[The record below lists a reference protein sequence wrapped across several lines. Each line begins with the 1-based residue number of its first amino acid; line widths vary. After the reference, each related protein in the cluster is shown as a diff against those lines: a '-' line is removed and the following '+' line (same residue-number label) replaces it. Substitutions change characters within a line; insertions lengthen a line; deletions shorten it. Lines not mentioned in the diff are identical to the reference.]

1 MAKIITIGRKWLS
14 KVASA
19 HLKYSAKIMAWL
31 MIPSFCL
38 YEVLFHVWAKQ
49 SLVSISVF
57 SIVGFAGCLAAVLNI
72 LGCLLPQK
80 ARKWYTAAVTFLFAV
95 IVMAEFFVN
104 EAFQSYMTLQRI
116 VTGAGGVAGGFAEV
130 VVHQFL
136 ANWWRIVL
144 VLLPIACMLSA
155 KKTDAL
161 PKRYCLGKSLL
172 AAVIFA
178 GYAAAGLFGQFGDV
192 QTLNRKYD
200 FNSFIRSQGVTA
212 ATCAEFLGIGD
223 TMDDFEIPEPAP
235 VMETVPE
242 ETEPADPDFVA
253 EPHVI
258 SNLDFDYLV
267 QTQSGT
273 PEIQKL
279 NKYVAA
285 QTPAMTNPYT
295 GLFKGKNLVFITAE
309 AFSPYIIDEKR
320 TPTLYRLATKGI
332 QVTDYYEPLWTGCT
346 SGGEMVNI
354 SGLAM
359 NCEMET
365 YSNQK
370 PFNTIG
376 RLLMNEGYFSRAYHN
391 NDMSFYN
398 RHKTHANLGYEK
410 FIAMGNGME
419 KGVEN
424 RWPQSDEDMF
434 SFTIPDYIDQQPF
447 SVYYMTVSGH
457 CRYTFPGNAA
467 ARRNRDLVA
476 DTDYSEVVQ
485 SYLAANMEVEKALT
499 LLLEKLEA
507 AGIMDDTVIVLAP
520 DHYPYGLEQGTT
532 WNNKED
538 YLAELYGVD
547 KVESM
552 ARDKGQLI
560 IWSGCIED
568 MGLRVDAP
576 CCSVDILPTLSNLF
590 GVEYDS
596 RLSVGRDLLGN
607 EEAIALWPNYS
618 WKTEKGQYDSEKDK
632 FTPAEGV
639 SVDDDY
645 ISRIDSIVHSR
656 IRFSRSV
663 QTMPYLGYL
672 TDILKKG
679 GTPVNP

>member
-1 MAKIITIGRKWLS
+1 MEKIMENGRKYLS
-14 KVASA
+14 RLLSA

-31 MIPSFCL
+31 IIPSFCL
-38 YEVLFHVWAKQ
+38 YEVLFHVWAEQ
-49 SLVSISVF
+49 SLVSISFF
-57 SIVGFAGCLAAVLNI
+57 SVVGFAGCLAALLNI
-72 LGCLLPQK
+72 VGSLLPQK
-80 ARKWYTAAVTFLFAV
+80 ARKWYTAAVTFLFV
-95 IVMAEFFVN
+95 VVVMAEFFVN

-116 VTGAGGVAGGFAEV
+116 LTGAGGVAGGFADV

-144 VLLPIACMLSA
+144 VLLPIAFMLSA
-155 KKTDAL
+155 KKTEQL
-161 PKRYCLGKSLL
+161 PKGYFLGKSLL

-178 GYAAAGLFGQFGDV
+178 GYAAAGLFGQYGDV

-200 FNSFIRSQGVTA
+200 FNTFIRSQGVTA
-212 ATCAEFLGIGD
+212 ATGAEFLGVGGM
-223 TMDDFEIPEPAP
+223 MDDFEIPEAPP

-242 ETEPADPDFVA
+242 ETEPADPDFVP
-253 EPHVI
+253 EPHVL
-258 SNLDFDYLV
+258 SNLDFDYLA
-267 QTQSGT
+267 QTNPASN
-273 PEIQKL
+273 EILRL

-285 QTPAMTNPYT
+285 QTPAMTNAYT
-295 GLFKGKNLVFITAE
+295 GLFKDKNLIFITAE
-309 AFSPYIIDEKR
+309 AFSPYIIDEEL

-346 SGGEMVNI
+346 SGGELVNI

-359 NCEMET
+359 NCEMDA
-365 YSNQK
+365 YSDQK

-391 NDMSFYN
+391 NDAFFYRRN
-398 RHKTHANLGYEK
+398 KTHANLGYEK
-410 FIAMGNGME
+410 FIGQGTGME

-424 RWPQSDEDMF
+424 KWPQSDEDMF
-434 SFTIPDYIDQQPF
+434 AFTIPEYIDQQPF
-447 SVYYMTVSGH
+447 SIYYMTVSGH
-457 CRYTFPGNAA
+457 CRYTFAGNNM
-467 ARRNRDLVA
+467 ARKNRNLVA
-476 DTDYSEVVQ
+476 DRGYSEVLQ
-485 SYLAANMEVEKALT
+485 AYMAANMEVEKALT
-499 LLLEKLEA
+499 LLLEQLEA

-520 DHYPYGLEQGTT
+520 DHYPYGLEKGTT

-547 KVESM
+547 KVENL

-568 MGLRVDAP
+568 MGLRVDTP

-607 EEAIALWPNYS
+607 EEAIAIWPNFS

-639 SVDDDY
+639 SVDEAY
-645 ISRIDSIVHSR
+645 VSRIDSIVRSR
-656 IRFSRSV
+656 IRFSRSI
-663 QTMPYLGYL
+663 QTTRYLVYL
-672 TDILKKG
+672 SDILKKG
-679 GTPVNP
+679 GTPVKS